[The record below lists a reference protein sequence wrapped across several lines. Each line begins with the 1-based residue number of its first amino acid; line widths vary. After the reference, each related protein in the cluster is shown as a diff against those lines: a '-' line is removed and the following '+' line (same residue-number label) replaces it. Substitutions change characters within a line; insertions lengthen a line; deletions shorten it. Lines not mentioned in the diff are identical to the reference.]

1 MAKDTYHGP
10 LERVDETCWRIPK
23 SYKQGMRVDGLIFA
37 SEVLLDQIKKDQ
49 APDQVANVAFLPGIQ
64 HASLAMPD
72 IHWGYGFC
80 IGGVC
85 ATDPDEG
92 GVISPG
98 GVGYDINC
106 ISYDSLIMHSHGY
119 TRPIGEM
126 AEEWRGAELACYALG
141 EARRETTGVG
151 RWFGQKPRAEVLHV
165 VTESGD
171 EIRGTADH
179 PFWTPNGMVALGEL
193 RPGDRL
199 ALNPFRG
206 VPYEPPS
213 DAVIVSEAD
222 VIDRLAALGKGAGGN
237 ARAQVLNYLRA
248 RGLLPL
254 RYSSPALPYLCKVLG
269 FVMGDGN
276 LHFVTSTGKG
286 VVLFFGEAAD
296 LETIRAD
303 LQAIGVT
310 PSRVYCRERQHAI
323 RTAYDRYTFERRE
336 EWFKVVSTG
345 FTVLLACLGASVG
358 KKTPQAYTAPP
369 WLDGAPLWQKRLFL
383 AAFFGAELT
392 TPATVTGHGTVFGA
406 PTVGMNKQPAHVESG
421 RRFFRQ
427 LAAWLEAFGV
437 DTQAILHESRYYR
450 NAQGEYTDRLR
461 LVLSPCCD
469 SLLNLWGRIGYE
481 YNARRSGLAAAAVQY
496 LKHKERV
503 LGERD
508 RAAHAARARAA
519 EGAAPGEIVHRL
531 AGPNVNRRFLER
543 SLYEGR
549 RTPPRVGK
557 HFPTFEEYRARAG
570 EGLGETSGMVWER
583 VAAIEPVEDYTGEVY
598 DFTVHHPDHNFIAN
612 GFVVSNCG
620 VRLVRSN
627 LFYRDVKPHVRTL
640 IDELFR
646 SVPTGVGRSGRYKFD
661 RKELAHL
668 LGEGPRYLLG
678 RGLGSP
684 RDIEYTEAEG
694 RLDGADP
701 SVVSDLALNRGAEQC
716 GTLGSGNHFLE
727 VQIVDHV
734 FDEAA
739 AGVMGLEKDMVV
751 VLIHSGSR
759 GLGYQVCDDS
769 LVQLRK
775 APEKYG
781 IQLPDRQL
789 ACAPADSPEGKRYIA
804 AMRAA
809 AHFAWCNRQL
819 LMHQTREV
827 FASVFGRSWQ
837 ELQMNLVYDVCHNIA
852 KFEEHTVGGKRK
864 RVWVHRKGATR
875 AFPPGHPEIP
885 ALYRKVGQ
893 PVIIPGDM
901 GRASWVLA
909 GEQGSMDKTF
919 GTTCHGAG
927 RAMSRTAAV
936 KDAAGRRIDKE
947 LEARGVI
954 ARAQSR
960 KGLAEEQPRAYKNV
974 DDVVDVV
981 DRAGL
986 SRKVA
991 RLRPIGV
998 IKG

>member
-37 SEVLLDQIKKDQ
+37 SEALLEQIKKDQ

-98 GVGYDINC
+98 GVGYD
-106 ISYDSLIMHSHGY
+106 
-119 TRPIGEM
+119 
-126 AEEWRGAELACYALG
+126 
-141 EARRETTGVG
+141 V
-151 RWFGQKPRAEVLHV
+151 
-165 VTESGD
+165 
-171 EIRGTADH
+171 
-179 PFWTPNGMVALGEL
+179 
-193 RPGDRL
+193 
-199 ALNPFRG
+199 
-206 VPYEPPS
+206 
-213 DAVIVSEAD
+213 
-222 VIDRLAALGKGAGGN
+222 
-237 ARAQVLNYLRA
+237 
-248 RGLLPL
+248 
-254 RYSSPALPYLCKVLG
+254 
-269 FVMGDGN
+269 
-276 LHFVTSTGKG
+276 
-286 VVLFFGEAAD
+286 
-296 LETIRAD
+296 
-303 LQAIGVT
+303 
-310 PSRVYCRERQHAI
+310 
-323 RTAYDRYTFERRE
+323 
-336 EWFKVVSTG
+336 
-345 FTVLLACLGASVG
+345 
-358 KKTPQAYTAPP
+358 
-369 WLDGAPLWQKRLFL
+369 
-383 AAFFGAELT
+383 
-392 TPATVTGHGTVFGA
+392 
-406 PTVGMNKQPAHVESG
+406 
-421 RRFFRQ
+421 
-427 LAAWLEAFGV
+427 
-437 DTQAILHESRYYR
+437 
-450 NAQGEYTDRLR
+450 
-461 LVLSPCCD
+461 
-469 SLLNLWGRIGYE
+469 
-481 YNARRSGLAAAAVQY
+481 
-496 LKHKERV
+496 
-503 LGERD
+503 
-508 RAAHAARARAA
+508 
-519 EGAAPGEIVHRL
+519 
-531 AGPNVNRRFLER
+531 
-543 SLYEGR
+543 
-549 RTPPRVGK
+549 
-557 HFPTFEEYRARAG
+557 
-570 EGLGETSGMVWER
+570 
-583 VAAIEPVEDYTGEVY
+583 
-598 DFTVHHPDHNFIAN
+598 
-612 GFVVSNCG
+612 NCG

-646 SVPTGVGRSGRYKFD
+646 NVPTGVGRTGRYKFD
-661 RKELAHL
+661 RKELGHL
-668 LGEGPRYLLG
+668 LGEGPRYLLN

-727 VQIVDHV
+727 VQVVDHV

-739 AGVMGLEKDMVV
+739 AQVMGLEKDMVV

-759 GLGYQVCDDS
+759 GLGYQVCDDA
-769 LVQLRK
+769 LAQLRK

-781 IQLPDRQL
+781 IPLPDRQL
-789 ACAPADSPEGKRYIA
+789 ACAPADSPEGRRYIA
-804 AMRAA
+804 AMRSAA
-809 AHFAWCNRQL
+809 NFAWCNRQL
-819 LMHQTREV
+819 LMQQAREA
-827 FASVFGRSWQ
+827 FAAVFGRPWQ

-852 KFEEHTVGGKRK
+852 KLEEHTVGGRRK

-875 AFPPGHPEIP
+875 AFPPGHPEVP
-885 ALYRKVGQ
+885 AMYRKTGQ